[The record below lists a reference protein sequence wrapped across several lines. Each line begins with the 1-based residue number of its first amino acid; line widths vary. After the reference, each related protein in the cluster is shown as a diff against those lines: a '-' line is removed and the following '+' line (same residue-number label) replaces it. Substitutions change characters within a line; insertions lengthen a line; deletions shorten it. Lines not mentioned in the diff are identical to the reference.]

1 VLHTHRAARADV
13 LAGALAD
20 LLSVPP
26 DDPFATELVAVPTR
40 GMERWLTQTMSASL
54 GARPA
59 RRDGVCANVLFP
71 TPHRLLSDAVA
82 TASGVDPERDPW
94 LPERLVWPLLAVVDE
109 CLDEPWLAPL
119 AAYLGGA
126 RPPVDPVRRERR
138 LSIVRHLAGV
148 YDRYA
153 LHRHAM
159 LAAWAQGR
167 NADGDGRALP
177 EGAIWQAELW
187 RRLRA
192 RVDLPGPAE
201 RRERACARITEEP
214 ELLELPARLSLFG
227 LTRLPAGHLQV
238 LRALAIG
245 RDVHLLLLHPSPA
258 LWDAIAAA
266 PDGAVPASLRRAG
279 DRSAELVSHALLASW
294 GRDAREM
301 QLVLSTGAT
310 GEPAGDR
317 DQLHPLD
324 EQVPTTLLARLQ
336 ADIHADRRPAGAPL
350 PGEDDRRASLSD
362 GDRSVVVHAC
372 HGRTRQVEVLRDAIL
387 HALSQDETLEPR
399 DVIVMCPDVE
409 AFAPLIQA
417 TFGSA
422 EPLTGETETAAGGGS
437 VDLRVRLA
445 DRSLTQTNP
454 LLGVVATLM
463 ELVDRRITA
472 SEVLDLADRG
482 PVRRRFGLDDDD
494 LARLQEWITG
504 SGIRWGLDEA
514 HRAPYKLESVA
525 DGTWRAGLDR
535 LLLGATMTEDDQ
547 RRFAGVLPLDD
558 VDSRA
563 IELAGRFSELVA
575 RVHVTLDALGR
586 SQPLRE
592 WARTLAD
599 GADALARTT
608 GRDRWQRAELQ
619 RILDEMADEAGDG
632 EGPIV
637 APAELRSHLAARLA
651 GRPTRANFRTGH
663 LTVCTLTPMRS
674 VPHRV
679 VCLLGLDDEEFPRRT
694 PRDGDD
700 LMLADPHVGERDP
713 RSEDRQLLLDALL
726 AATERLIV
734 TYTGNDERTNTERPP
749 AVPIG
754 ELLDAVDATVRC
766 EAAGDGPPPPASERI
781 RVRHPLQPFDPRN
794 FTAGDDGAPW
804 SFDAVALQGA
814 RALTAPRGQARPFLA
829 EPLPALPES
838 NVELDDLVAFLGQPV
853 RAFLRQ
859 RLGISLYDRDDEVDD
874 GLPIDLD
881 GLQRWGVADR
891 LLQARLRGTT
901 LSTAAAAEK
910 VRGTLP
916 PGALGDRVIDDVKD
930 LVIAIATQADRLLT
944 PGDERDPIDVGVELR
959 DGRSLTGT
967 VTGVN
972 GDTLMSVSYSRVAP
986 KHRIAAWVRFLALTA
1001 TDPERPFSAATIGR
1015 GSGRDDVRICRIEP
1029 LAGEPEE
1036 RRRLACAEL
1045 EVLLDLYTRG
1055 MREPL
1060 PIFPATAAAWAE
1072 ARGRGQDPEGDA
1084 RERWETQWRRNYLVD
1099 GEDADLHHQLVLG
1112 GRPSLSEL
1120 LEQAPAGD
1128 ESGEGWALEEP
1139 TRVGRLARRYWDG
1152 LARREQSSSR

>member
-20 LLSVPP
+20 LLSAPPP
-26 DDPFATELVAVPTR
+26 DPFVPELVAVPTR

-54 GARPA
+54 GAGPG
-59 RRDGVCANVLFP
+59 RRDGVCANVRFP

-94 LPERLVWPLLAVVDE
+94 LPERLVWPLLAVVDD

-126 RPPVDPVRRERR
+126 RASVDAVRRERR
-138 LSIVRHLAGV
+138 LSIVRHFAGV

-153 LHRHAM
+153 LHRPAM

-167 NADGDGRALP
+167 NADGDDRALP

-201 RRERACARITEEP
+201 RRERACARLAQEP
-214 ELLELPARLSLFG
+214 ELLELPARLGLFG

-238 LRALAIG
+238 LRALATG
-245 RDVHLLLLHPSPA
+245 RDVHLFLLHPSPA

-266 PDGAVPASLRRAG
+266 GDEIVPASLRRAG
-279 DRSAELVSHALLASW
+279 DHSAELVSHDLLASW

-301 QLVLSTGAT
+301 QLVLAT
-310 GEPAGDR
+310 GDAERGHDE
-317 DQLHPLD
+317 LHGLD
-324 EQVPTTLLARLQ
+324 EAAPTTLLARLQ
-336 ADIHADRRPAGAPL
+336 ADIRADRRPAGAPL
-350 PGEDDRRASLSD
+350 PGEADHRAPLREGDHSL
-362 GDRSVVVHAC
+362 VVHAC
-372 HGRTRQVEVLRDAIL
+372 HGRVRQVEVLRDAIL
-387 HALSQDETLEPR
+387 HALSQDGTLEPR

-422 EPLTGETETAAGGGS
+422 EPLTGEPETAAGGRAI
-437 VDLRVRLA
+437 DLRVRLA

-482 PVRRRFGLDDDD
+482 PVRRRFGFDDDD

-514 HRAPYKLESVA
+514 HRAPYKLDNVA

-575 RVHVTLDALGR
+575 RVHLTLDALGESR
-586 SQPLRE
+586 PLRD
-592 WARTLAD
+592 WARALAQ

-619 RILDEMADEAGDG
+619 RILDAMADEAGEG
-632 EGPIV
+632 EGPTI
-637 APAELRSHLAARLA
+637 APAELRSHLTARLA

-700 LMLADPHVGERDP
+700 LLLAEPHVGERDP

-766 EAAGDGPPPPASERI
+766 EPTGDGPPPRASERI

-794 FTAGDDGAPW
+794 FTTGEDSAPW

-814 RALTAPRGQARPFLA
+814 RALTAPRGPAPPFLT
-829 EPLPALPES
+829 EPLPTLAEG

-859 RLGISLYDRDDEVDD
+859 RLGVSLHDRDDEVDD

-891 LLQARLRGTT
+891 LLQSRLHGTT
-901 LSTAAAAEK
+901 LSIAAAAEK

-944 PGDERDPIDVGVELR
+944 PGAERDPIDVGVELD

-972 GDTLMSVSYSRVAP
+972 GDVLMSVSYSRVAP

-1001 TDPERPFSAATIGR
+1001 TDPRRPFSAATIGR

-1029 LAGEPEE
+1029 LSAEPEE
-1036 RRRLACAEL
+1036 RRGIARAEL
-1045 EVLLDLYTRG
+1045 GVLLDLYARG

-1072 ARGRGQDPEGDA
+1072 ARGRGQDPESDA
-1084 RERWETQWRRNYLVD
+1084 RERWETQWRRNHLVD

-1120 LEQAPAGD
+1120 LEEGPTGD
-1128 ESGEGWALEEP
+1128 ESGEGWMLEEP